1 MPNLSLR
8 GLDGPTLSRI
18 RSSARRR
25 QVSVN
30 RLIVD
35 TLRQQYGAGEQAND
49 DLDALVGRWTRAEAA
64 AFDAATAPFAEVDA
78 ALWAAESRATYRVR
92 RAGKRRR

>member
-8 GLDGPTLSRI
+8 GLDGPTLSCI

-25 QVSVN
+25 KVSVN

-35 TLRQQYGAGEQAND
+35 TLRQQYGAGGQTHD
-49 DLDALVGRWTRAEAA
+49 DLDALVGRWTPAEAA
-64 AFDAATAPFAEVDA
+64 AFDAVTAPFSEVDT
-78 ALWAAESRATYRVR
+78 ALWAAEPRATYRVR